1 VIEVAGSLKRRL
13 AVWLLVT
20 VTGLGALLMIE
31 ARVSS
36 QRAAERAYDSQLEAA
51 ALTIAEAVQW
61 QQGEPLIEVPA
72 AALQILATRH
82 QERVFYAVL
91 DADGEAVS
99 ANLPFAIEP
108 SWRERAAAEPLA
120 LTARLDGEAWRL
132 YGREVD
138 SAGWVSQ
145 EPVQVWVGHTRA
157 GRMALAGELFERTL
171 TRFVAMVLLA
181 GVLMALALRVALGPM
196 RRLRRVLRRRDADDM
211 RPLDARVPE
220 EMRELAQT
228 LDHLFARQR
237 QSREALLRFTA
248 DASHQ
253 LKTPLAGLQ
262 SVSELALKSEDPADW
277 QAALTTVHEGAGRT
291 SRLAGQLLSLA
302 RLRHLGEADEIAPLD
317 LAALLRETLLE
328 WAGREAARDHDLGL
342 AEPPA
347 GPVWVR
353 AEGWAI
359 RELLGN
365 LIDNALRYTP
375 PGSVITLG
383 LERLGGLEVLKGLEG
398 GDPDRE
404 RVDEVALFVEDD
416 GPGVPVEARERLLQ
430 PFERGGRQ
438 DTDGSGLGLSIVDS
452 IAHRLGGRLTLAA
465 REPHGL
471 VVRLHLPL
479 CDPKEA
485 P

>member
-1 VIEVAGSLKRRL
+1 MIEVAGSLKRRL
-13 AVWLLVT
+13 TVWLLIT
-20 VTGLGALLMIE
+20 VTGLGTLLMIE
-31 ARVSS
+31 AWVSS
-36 QRAAERAYDSQLEAA
+36 KRAAERAYDSQLKAS

-61 QQGEPLIEVPA
+61 EQGQPLIEVPA

-99 ANLPFAIEP
+99 TNLPFAIEP
-108 SWRERAAAEPLA
+108 GWRERVVDAPLV
-120 LTARLDGEAWRL
+120 LTRSFGGEAWRL
-132 YGREVD
+132 YGRQVD

-157 GRMALAGELFERTL
+157 GRVALADELFERAL

-262 SVSELALKSEDPADW
+262 SVSELALKSEEPADW
-277 QAALTTVHEGAGRT
+277 RAALTAMHEGAGRT

-302 RLRHLGEADEIAPLD
+302 RLRHLGEADKVAPLN
-317 LAALLRETLLE
+317 LAAVLRESVLD
-328 WAGREAARDHDLGL
+328 WAGREAARNHDLGL
-342 AEPPA
+342 AELPA
-347 GPVWVR
+347 VPVWVR
-353 AEGWAI
+353 AEGWAV

-383 LERLGGLEVLKGLEG
+383 FEGL
-398 GDPDRE
+398 DQRD
-404 RVDEVALFVEDD
+404 DVALFVEDD
-416 GPGVPVEARERLLQ
+416 GPGVPVETRERLLQ

-452 IAHRLGGRLTLAA
+452 IARRLGGRLTLAA
-465 REPHGL
+465 RAPHGL
-471 VVRLHLPL
+471 VVRLHMPL
-479 CDPKEA
+479 CDPEELS
-485 P
+485 

>member
-1 VIEVAGSLKRRL
+1 MIEVSGSLKRHL

-20 VTGLGALLMIE
+20 VTGLGALLMLE
-31 ARVSS
+31 AWWSS
-36 QRAAERAYDSQLEAA
+36 RRAAERAFDSQLEAA
-51 ALTIAEAVQW
+51 ALTIAESVQW
-61 QQGEPLIEVPA
+61 QRGEPVVTIPA

-99 ANLPFAIEP
+99 TNMALSIAQG
-108 SWRERAAAEPLA
+108 WRERAARAPWA
-120 LTARLDGEAWRL
+120 LTTGFDGVSWRL

-145 EPVQVWVGHTRA
+145 EPVQIWVGHTRE
-157 GRMALAGELFERTL
+157 GRRALADELFERAVS
-171 TRFVAMVLLA
+171 RFVAMVLLA
-181 GVLMALALRVALGPM
+181 GALMAMALRVALGPM
-196 RRLRRVLRRRDADDM
+196 RRLRRQLRLREADDT

-237 QSREALLRFTA
+237 ESREALLRFTA

-262 SVSELALKSEDPADW
+262 STSELALKSPEPADW
-277 QAALTTVHEGAGRT
+277 RAALSAVHDGAART

-302 RLRHLGEADEIAPLD
+302 RLRHVAEAGERTPLD
-317 LAALLRETLLE
+317 LAALLRETLLD

-342 AEPPA
+342 DELPA
-347 GPVWVR
+347 GPCRVR
-353 AEGWAI
+353 AEAWAL

-375 PGSVITLG
+375 AGSTITLG
-383 LERLGGLEVLKGLEG
+383 LV
-398 GDPDRE
+398 RE
-404 RVDEVALFVEDD
+404 ADTVELYVEDD
-416 GPGVPVEARERLLQ
+416 GPGVPAEARERLLR

-438 DTDGSGLGLSIVDS
+438 DTDGSGLGLAIVES
-452 IAHRLGGRLTLAA
+452 IARRLGGRLSLAA

-471 VVRLHLPL
+471 VVRLRLPR
-479 CDPKEA
+479 CDDDETGESA
-485 P
+485 